1 MWNIL
6 ITKIVFRDGGEKNV
20 WYEKTGCSNAAC
32 VMFKCE
38 VLPIAIIRMGKVTQE
53 NTAQGGGI
61 SEQVGKHVSQA
72 GQDEVTVWVPLDI
85 L

>member
-1 MWNIL
+1 
-6 ITKIVFRDGGEKNV
+6 
-20 WYEKTGCSNAAC
+20 
-32 VMFKCE
+32 MFKCE
-38 VLPIAIIRMGKVTQE
+38 VLSIAIIRMGKVTHK